1 MHRAQAARGHLAEH
15 PAAHLTCKFTHDW
28 RKPTHSHQPCWHTD
42 PESSSSKHTSSQ
54 LHQSAAINHNQQHL
68 QLAAAQRGRQGQS
81 HHGAAPSPAALL
93 PQLTASPRGTE
104 PQGLCS
110 QPLQHHLLSAIASG
124 LPQSMLTRPTYP
136 TVPHPILFTHSFQPS
151 QAQSPGAAVPSSPF
165 IYSTDT
171 STSHWAPSHTMP
183 WELRQPLSHSP
194 PTHTFHSMSR
204 FQPTASP
211 VPQSLPHLPAHQQP
225 TSPTTPKS
233 PHILSTPQSLPAP
246 QSYNTPTPTL
256 HLKQYSPPSLSAP
269 YTLPGPQL

>member
-1 MHRAQAARGHLAEH
+1 MTGGNPR
-15 PAAHLTCKFTHDW
+15 TVT
-28 RKPTHSHQPCWHTD
+28 SPCWHTD

-183 WELRQPLSHSP
+183 WELRQPPSHNPFLTSQ
-194 PTHTFHSMSR
+194 HTNNL
-204 FQPTASP
+204 P
-211 VPQSLPHLPAHQQP
+211 VPQPPKAPISYQPHNPSLPH
-225 TSPTTPKS
+225 SPTTPLHPHFTSSSTVLQASQPHTHSLGPNSKIS
-233 PHILSTPQSLPAP
+233 PAHTPLFLLHSPTTPQPYAP
-246 QSYNTPTPTL
+246 HNSKL
-256 HLKQYSPPSLSAP
+256 L
-269 YTLPGPQL
+269 